1 MGTLAYE
8 LSPPENYESN
18 ERKKVSRTWGE
29 RRENETVL
37 YGLLRAGILFHA
49 GRGAP
54 EIATLGP
61 RRGGWESAKHPNG
74 THEVR
79 L

>member
-18 ERKKVSRTWGE
+18 EREKVSGTWGE

-54 EIATLGP
+54 EFFHAGTKE
-61 RRGGWESAKHPNG
+61 GGEESAKHPNG